1 MMPSRKD
8 SQPKIEEELSFM
20 MPSRKDSQPKIKVLK
35 KEAGTV

>member
-1 MMPSRKD
+1 MNHKFEYE
-8 SQPKIEEELSFM
+8 QLEEELSFM